1 MDTLKNE
8 LRELVKE
15 NKITKDKKY
24 YSLNYDTLKEKIT
37 GEVDFGKDGRIIII
51 DSASKQHINIVK
63 IKEANTFRL
72 NVGDEL
78 NTDPSDLPD
87 GKGETA
93 AEILRVLNTGKKFI
107 TGKFENHQSYGLVF
121 RIERE

>member
-1 MDTLKNE
+1 METLKKE

-51 DSASKQHINIVK
+51 DSGSKQHINIVK
-63 IKEANTFRL
+63 NMLFQTIL
-72 NVGDEL
+72 YQL
-78 NTDPSDLPD
+78 
-87 GKGETA
+87 
-93 AEILRVLNTGKKFI
+93 LRVILLIKMIQNMF
-107 TGKFENHQSYGLVF
+107 YM
-121 RIERE
+121 IEYQKIQIVIVLY